1 MKRTKKLHP
10 QQHLRNLALILLR
23 KRALKAANCVWMHMS
38 TSVASR
44 TFLRSRLG
52 RREKSRSELWEKM
65 QMEFERDW
73 NSIRSRRHVVIH
85 VSVLCCVFEREA
97 RESHLY
103 HSNNTHE
110 FERDHSILPMS
121 TFTRYLTST

>member
-1 MKRTKKLHP
+1 
-10 QQHLRNLALILLR
+10 
-23 KRALKAANCVWMHMS
+23 
-38 TSVASR
+38 
-44 TFLRSRLG
+44 
-52 RREKSRSELWEKM
+52 
-65 QMEFERDW
+65 MEFERDW

-110 FERDHSILPMS
+110 FERVHHSHNTHEFERDHSILPMS